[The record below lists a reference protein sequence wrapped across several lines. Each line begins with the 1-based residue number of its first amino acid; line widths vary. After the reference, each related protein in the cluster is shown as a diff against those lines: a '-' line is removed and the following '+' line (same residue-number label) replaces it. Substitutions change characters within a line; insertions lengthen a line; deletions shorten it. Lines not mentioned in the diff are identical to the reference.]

1 MGLRCNCSVPLPNST
16 PCNDNDACT
25 SGETCQNGTCRNPTS
40 TVTCTASDQCH
51 KAGTCDAATGM
62 CSNPTKPNGS
72 GCNDNNACTTNDACS
87 NGTCVGGPPPSC
99 DDHNVCTTD
108 SCNPATGC
116 VHTNNT
122 APCSDGDACTTNDTC
137 SGGTCVG
144 GPAPNC
150 DDGNVC
156 TTDSCDPATGCV
168 HTNNTAPCSD
178 GNACTTNDTCSG
190 GTCVGGPPPSCDD
203 HNVCTTDSCNPA
215 SGCTH
220 MNNTLPCDDAN
231 ACTFPD
237 ACSGGECTGVTTAA
251 CKGTGGGF
259 INPLTGEVSGTA
271 TLLIE
276 RGSDPGGK
284 ANFGFVVQLSG
295 GQVVTTAPTGNLTYI
310 DHGAG
315 VSVKA
320 TSVDSLI
327 IIGTDAMFTGM
338 AQVNGEPGKRFEVEA
353 HDGGEPGSEP
363 VTGPDT
369 FSITIFQGNDDIGYL
384 AAGPLIGG
392 NIQIH

>member
-1 MGLRCNCSVPLPNST
+1 MAGALLFLAASAWTARAACVQNAACSVDADCNPTSDQCTTGVCRTTGMGLKCNCSVPLPNNT

-51 KAGTCDAATGM
+51 KAGTCDPATGM

-87 NGTCVGGPPPSC
+87 N
-99 DDHNVCTTD
+99 
-108 SCNPATGC
+108 
-116 VHTNNT
+116 
-122 APCSDGDACTTNDTC
+122 
-137 SGGTCVG
+137 
-144 GPAPNC
+144 
-150 DDGNVC
+150 
-156 TTDSCDPATGCV
+156 
-168 HTNNTAPCSD
+168 
-178 GNACTTNDTCSG
+178 